1 MGNLWADR
9 RARAVHLL
17 GQTPHAEEILTFY
30 VGLSEAQESVAER
43 VAGGATG
50 RVPAADLLGLVQS
63 REGEFPR
70 LRVEM
75 LPLDELAL
83 PFRDF
88 LSSVA
93 GLGTQTIEDGA
104 KALLSQD
111 DDRRLEPL
119 GAAVH
124 AWGRADNTRGEA
136 DDTGE
141 KADDIGGKADD
152 TGAKADDTGE
162 KADTGDDFYFYAR
175 AFLEPVATSLAQ
187 ADSDQPT
194 AWTQNFCFACGGPPQ
209 VAVIRDL
216 PDALGRR
223 SLTCSMCATE
233 WRFRRLTCPNCGETD
248 ADKLPVHTAESI
260 AHVRVD
266 ACTTCSRYIK
276 TVDLRKNGTAVP
288 LVDELAAVELDIWAQ
303 EQGLTKLRVN
313 VLGL

>member
-30 VGLSEAQESVAER
+30 VGLTEAQESVAGSVAER
-43 VAGGATG
+43 VAGGAAG

-83 PFRDF
+83 PFHDF
-88 LSSVA
+88 LSRVA
-93 GLGTQTIEDGA
+93 DLGTETIKDGA
-104 KALLSQD
+104 HALLSQD
-111 DDRRLEPL
+111 DNRRLEPL
-119 GAAVH
+119 RVVLH
-124 AWGRADNTRGEA
+124 AWREA
-136 DDTGE
+136 NDTGE
-141 KADDIGGKADD
+141 KADAGG
-152 TGAKADDTGE
+152 
-162 KADTGDDFYFYAR
+162 DFCFYAR
-175 AFLEPVATSLAQ
+175 AFLEPVVTSIAQ
-187 ADSDQPT
+187 ADSGQPT
-194 AWTQNFCFACGGPPQ
+194 TWTQNFCFACGGPPQ

-216 PDALGRR
+216 PDAVGRR

-248 ADKLPVHTAESI
+248 ANKLPVHTAESI
-260 AHVRVD
+260 VHVRVD

-276 TVDLRKNGTAVP
+276 AVDLRENGTAVP

-303 EQGLTKLRVN
+303 EQGLTKLRAN

>member
-1 MGNLWADR
+1 M
-9 RARAVHLL
+9 
-17 GQTPHAEEILTFY
+17 
-30 VGLSEAQESVAER
+30 
-43 VAGGATG
+43 
-50 RVPAADLLGLVQS
+50 PAADLLGLVQS

-70 LRVEM
+70 LRVET

-93 GLGTQTIEDGA
+93 DLGTQTIKDGA

-119 GAAVH
+119 RAAVQ
-124 AWGRADNTRGEA
+124 AWGRADNTRGE
-136 DDTGE
+136 
-141 KADDIGGKADD
+141 ADDIGGKADD

-162 KADTGDDFYFYAR
+162 KADDTGGETDEGDAFYFHAR
-175 AFLEPVATSLAQ
+175 AFLEPVVTSIAQ
-187 ADSDQPT
+187 ADSDQPM